1 MFGMEDPRK
10 VVVQYRRM
18 VQEGRLEMAEVMA
31 RGLSDRTLAM
41 KADDRGVDE
50 QSLLVEVVR
59 DLSAILEIREK
70 WKESVEASKVLE
82 REVKRLAKVQNN
94 AGQTIDLDASRAMQ
108 ANDLIQRGRALNGAK
123 KHGKAL
129 TCFKKAH
136 KASPDSLEAVFRPF
150 ETLIMK
156 KGNLSTSKKWLPA
169 LKRALSEAGPV
180 QMEGDVYVLL
190 PKNHQP
196 HSVEQ
201 LLIDLDL
208 WIDSK
213 PPEMVKAWL
222 KTYVEDVRRQRDAI
236 ARGEQAKNAE
246 MAAAI
251 DKLQVTQDY
260 HEWVGSR

>member
-1 MFGMEDPRK
+1 MEDPRK

-41 KADDRGVDE
+41 KPEDRGVDD

-70 WKESVEASKVLE
+70 WTESIGTSKILEKEARRL
-82 REVKRLAKVQNN
+82 VKAQNS
-94 AGQTIDLDASRAMQ
+94 AGQTIDLEMSKSVRS
-108 ANDLIQRGRALNGAK
+108 NDLIQRGRALNGAK
-123 KHGKAL
+123 KHRRAL
-129 TCFKKAH
+129 TCFKRAH
-136 KASPDSLEAVFRPF
+136 KSSPNSLEAVFRPF
-150 ETLIMK
+150 ETLIMS
-156 KGNLSTSKKWLPA
+156 KGNLGSSKKWLPA
-169 LKRALSEAGPV
+169 LKRALGEAGPV
-180 QMEGDVYVLL
+180 QMEGEVFVLL

-201 LLIDLDL
+201 LLIDLDQ
-208 WIDSK
+208 WIGSG
-213 PPEMVKAWL
+213 PPEMVKTWL
-222 KTYVEDVRRQRDAI
+222 KTYADDVRRQRDAI

>member
-41 KADDRGVDE
+41 KPEERGVEE

-70 WKESVEASKVLE
+70 WNESVDASKILGK
-82 REVKRLAKVQNN
+82 EVKRLEKVQNN
-94 AGQTIDLDASRAMQ
+94 SGQISDLEASRAML
-108 ANDLIQRGRALNGAK
+108 ANDMIQRGRALNGAK
-123 KHGKAL
+123 KHRRAL
-129 TCFKKAH
+129 ACFRRAH
-136 KASPDSLEAVFRPF
+136 KASPHSLEAVFRPF
-150 ETLIMK
+150 ETLIMS
-156 KGNLSTSKKWLPA
+156 KGNLNSSKKWLPA
-169 LKRALSEAGPV
+169 LTRALSEAGPV
-180 QMEGDVYVLL
+180 QMEGDVFVLL

-201 LLIDLDL
+201 LLVDFDL
-208 WIDSK
+208 WAESS
-213 PPEMVKAWL
+213 PPEVVRTWIKNYA
-222 KTYVEDVRRQRDAI
+222 DDARRQRDAI
-236 ARGEQAKNAE
+236 MRGEQAKNAE